1 MAAVTICSDFGA
13 PLPPKKSL
21 SLFPLFPH
29 LFAMKWWDQ
38 IPGSKNTFYISVV
51 KHILFDSQFGDHDWI
66 IHIPPRC
73 WLLSP
78 LVERGRLV
86 QSPGCQSVSQG
97 TTEGSWLN
105 KVLMVCSSGKLLEAW
120 SNSPP
125 LLMYCLNPEC
135 FLTTFYAQ
143 EMVTSSSVSCF
154 SALILNFPPSQQ
166 SLWQSGKKI
175 PHNLTAHLRL
185 STCYSLWS
193 QSKSITAKPN
203 NKS

>member
-1 MAAVTICSDFGA
+1 MAAVTTCSDFGA

-38 IPGSKNTFYISVV
+38 MPGSKNTFYVSVA
-51 KHILFDSQFGDHDWI
+51 KHILSDSQFGDHDWI

-105 KVLMVCSSGKLLEAW
+105 EVLWCAPQESSWKPDLIHHLFFCTFSTRSIFSQPSMLRKW
-120 SNSPP
+120 SRP
-125 LLMYCLNPEC
+125 LL
-135 FLTTFYAQ
+135 
-143 EMVTSSSVSCF
+143 
-154 SALILNFPPSQQ
+154 
-166 SLWQSGKKI
+166 
-175 PHNLTAHLRL
+175 
-185 STCYSLWS
+185 
-193 QSKSITAKPN
+193 
-203 NKS
+203 